1 MRGDLLDSVNAMPLD
16 LLQSENTCEAGQSKS
31 PEVSEYMSDFID
43 LNGEAQSF
51 GDTEAQR
58 LVRENDRGYVFHSWS
73 AQGQINP
80 LPVAKGE
87 GARFWDYDG
96 KEYLD
101 FSSQLVNL
109 NLGHQHPGLVKAI
122 QEQAG
127 RLATIQ
133 PAFANDVRGELAKR
147 IVEHSF
153 EGARSV
159 FFTNGGAEA
168 IEYAVRL
175 ARQSSGKRK
184 ILSRYR
190 SYHGSTGTAITMTGE
205 PRRWANDVI
214 DGEVVHF
221 FGPYAYRSAFWA
233 ETPEQETERAL
244 AHLEQQIQLEG
255 PSTIAAIVLETV
267 TGTNGVLVPPP
278 GYLPGVRAL
287 CDKYGILLICDEVM
301 VGFGRTGEWFAYQGF
316 DVKPDLVT
324 FAKGV
329 NSGYVPLGGVVISE
343 AIHQAFEDRAF
354 PGGLTY
360 SGHPLA
366 CAAGVAT
373 FDIFEQDGILE
384 RVWDLGARV
393 IEPRLR
399 EIAAKHPSVGEYRGK
414 GLFWALELVKNR
426 DTREPLVPFNASGEA
441 AAPMNAV
448 VTACK
453 RAGVWPFVQYNRV
466 QIAPPLIIG
475 EEDLLKGLALID
487 EALEIADSH
496 CTAG

>member
-1 MRGDLLDSVNAMPLD
+1 MTD
-16 LLQSENTCEAGQSKS
+16 
-31 PEVSEYMSDFID
+31 YID
-43 LNGEAQSF
+43 INGVAQSF
-51 GDTEAQR
+51 GDNEAQR
-58 LVRENDRGYVFHSWS
+58 EVRENDRNYVFHSWS
-73 AQGQINP
+73 AQNQINP
-80 LPVAKGE
+80 LPIAKGE
-87 GARFWDYDG
+87 GVRFWDYDG

-133 PAFANDVRGELAKR
+133 PAMANDVRGELAKR

-159 FFTNGGAEA
+159 FFTNGGADA
-168 IEYAVRL
+168 NEYAVRMARHHTGRPKVL
-175 ARQSSGKRK
+175 A
-184 ILSRYR
+184 RYR
-190 SYHGSTGTAITMTGE
+190 SHHGPTAPATTLTGG
-205 PRRWANDVI
+205 
-214 DGEVVHF
+214 VVHF
-221 FGPYAYRSAFWA
+221 QGPYLYRSAFYA

-244 AHLEQQIQLEG
+244 AHLEQTIQLEG
-255 PSTIAAIVLETV
+255 PNTIAAIILETV

-287 CDKYGILLICDEVM
+287 ADKYGIVIIADEVM

-316 DVKPDLVT
+316 DLRPDLVT

-343 AIHQAFEDRAF
+343 AIHNTFAKTPF

-366 CAAGVAT
+366 CASGVAT
-373 FDIFEQDGILE
+373 FDIFEEEQILE
-384 RVWDLGARV
+384 RVNDLGSRV
-393 IEPRLR
+393 VEPRLR
-399 EIAAKHPSVGEYRGK
+399 ELAAKHPSVGEFRGK
-414 GLFWALELVKNR
+414 GLFWSLELVV
-426 DTREPLVPFNASGEA
+426 DPETREPLVPFNASGEA

-448 VTACK
+448 VAACK
-453 RAGVWPFVQYNRV
+453 AAGLWPFVHFNRL
-466 QIAPPLIIG
+466 QIAPPLVISEADLVAGLDII
-475 EEDLLKGLALID
+475 DAALD
-487 EALEIADSH
+487 VADGYV
-496 CTAG
+496 TK

>member
-1 MRGDLLDSVNAMPLD
+1 
-16 LLQSENTCEAGQSKS
+16 
-31 PEVSEYMSDFID
+31 MSDYID

-51 GDTEAQR
+51 GDTAAQR
-58 LVRENDRGYVFHSWS
+58 EVRENDRNYVFHSWS

-80 LPVAKGE
+80 LPIAKGE

-96 KEYLD
+96 NEYLD

-122 QEQAG
+122 QDQAG

-133 PAFANDVRGELAKR
+133 PALANDVRGELAKR

-221 FGPYAYRSAFWA
+221 FGPYAYRSAFFA
-233 ETPEQETERAL
+233 STPEEESQRAL

-255 PSTIAAIVLETV
+255 PNTIAAIVLETV

-287 CDKYGILLICDEVM
+287 CDKYGILMICDEVM
-301 VGFGRTGEWFAYQGF
+301 VGFGRTGEWFAYQAF
-316 DVKPDLVT
+316 DVAPDLVT

-343 AIHQAFEDRAF
+343 AIHKAFEDRSF

-373 FDIFEQDGILE
+373 FDIFEEEGIIE
-384 RVWDLGARV
+384 RVRDLGSRV
-393 IEPRLR
+393 VEPRLR
-399 EIAAKHPSVGEYRGK
+399 EMAEKHPSVGEYRGK
-414 GLFWALELVKNR
+414 GLFWALELVL
-426 DTREPLVPFNASGEA
+426 DRETHEALVPFNAAGEA
-441 AAPMNAV
+441 AAPFNAV
-448 VTACK
+448 VAACK
-453 RAGVWPFVQYNRV
+453 NAGLWPFAAGNRL
-466 QIAPPLIIG
+466 QIAPPLIIS
-475 EEDLLKGLALID
+475 EEDLVKGLDIID
-487 EALEIADSH
+487 EALTVADSYY
-496 CTAG
+496 TGK